1 MVRETARFAASAPHY
16 DRFMGRYALTL
27 APAFADAAGVTLGT
41 RVPDVGCGPG
51 GLTSELSRRTAAE
64 TSRRSTRRRSLS
76 RLAGTATP
84 RPTSAREW
92 PSSCPGQARNSM
104 QPSPP
109 SSSVSCTIPTG
120 AFAQMARV
128 TRPGG
133 TVAACMWDIAGGGG
147 MVMLTVSGTPLGNS
161 HRAWP
166 ASGSCRAP
174 PKAIW
179 SRGSIAPAW
188 NGWSAA
194 P

>member
-120 AFAQMARV
+120 AFARWHASLGPAVRS
-128 TRPGG
+128 PPACG
-133 TVAACMWDIAGGGG
+133 TSRGGG